1 LKRNRPIFGPINTAL
16 PYIWEG
22 KVLALVVSDPQR
34 ASVLPDVPTT
44 LEAGF
49 PNSDYTVWVGMFAPA
64 KTPRSII
71 DQLHQETFKALQ
83 APSTREKLAK
93 VGIEPRVMTRA
104 EFDVRVQNDIA
115 ISRALV
121 KAAGI
126 KANKQGPDSIASPT
140 EDQQASSI
148 SACRHL
154 GQYGRL

>member
-1 LKRNRPIFGPINTAL
+1 
-16 PYIWEG
+16 
-22 KVLALVVSDPQR
+22 
-34 ASVLPDVPTT
+34 VPTT

-126 KANKQGPDSIASPT
+126 KANK
-140 EDQQASSI
+140 
-148 SACRHL
+148 
-154 GQYGRL
+154 